1 MICSEGAYYGVLGEG
16 GIYSFESR
24 KAGHFTFPKASLRMG
39 MFERLELT
47 SSHLKRTEHN

>member
-1 MICSEGAYYGVLGEG
+1 MICSEGAYSGMLGEG
-16 GIYSFESR
+16 GIYSFEPR
-24 KAGHFTFPKASLRMG
+24 KAGHFTFLKASLRMG